1 VQNQAMKSDDLHVD
15 INIGSRFENI
25 DLVDAVAEA
34 MLRHAGLEEESVDRL
49 GLAIR
54 EAVANGVQHG
64 NCEDPTKRVT
74 VSFVLSKEEV
84 RVQIKDEGEGF
95 DLESLPD
102 PLDPQNLFK
111 PRGRG
116 ILLMNSFMDEVDYRF
131 EPGGGTT
138 VVLRKTIETPK
149 VEDTEEG
156 EA

>member
-1 VQNQAMKSDDLHVD
+1 MNSDDLHVD

-25 DLVDAVAEA
+25 DLVDVVADA
-34 MLRHAGLEEESVDRL
+34 MMRFIGLEDESVERL

-64 NCEDPTKRVT
+64 NSENPAKRVT
-74 VSFVLSKEEV
+74 ISFVLNQERLKI
-84 RVQIKDEGEGF
+84 QIKDEGEGF
-95 DLESLPD
+95 DLDSLPD

-116 ILLMNSFMDEVDYRF
+116 ILLMNSFMDHVDYEF
-131 EPGGGTT
+131 KSGVGTT
-138 VVLRKTIETPK
+138 VTLEKKIEASK
-149 VEDTEEG
+149 VGDAEEG